1 MAPVKDPSSTSTSVF
16 KFEKVIQLVRK
27 LICKSGILNKP
38 CTKKHLKPL
47 DGSLLHHDLVNFSL
61 TATENYQ
68 NYLKDKEAELL
79 PVFVTCD
86 EEKEYNDMNNW
97 TKSMIVKRIEEML
110 LQYPDINKAKG
121 YLTFLKK
128 AYITKLRNSLIVPS
142 QHIVCHLKFKNI
154 VMLFPSIIFTEV

>member
-79 PVFVTCD
+79 PVFVT
-86 EEKEYNDMNNW
+86 
-97 TKSMIVKRIEEML
+97 
-110 LQYPDINKAKG
+110 
-121 YLTFLKK
+121 
-128 AYITKLRNSLIVPS
+128 
-142 QHIVCHLKFKNI
+142 
-154 VMLFPSIIFTEV
+154 